1 MYFVASRCYRVGYVE
16 EINKEL
22 SFMRKLIIHYHLFKN
37 AGTSIDNILKDSF
50 GDKWQNWDRPSD
62 KEGPL
67 LPAELA
73 RFIKENPQLIAISS
87 HDAVPP
93 VPIGEFQVFPI
104 VFMRHP
110 IDRARSAYLFEWQK
124 ELGLDRPKGSFAEY
138 IDEKLAPEG
147 DSVIAN
153 FQVSRLSNLV
163 YHNDVSRKSLRDYER
178 LERAKLFLCG
188 IPYFGL
194 VENFHQSLIRLYY
207 YLRPNFPDVMVVN
220 HQANVI
226 QDINAKLEE
235 KLKSIQDELGD
246 EKYQVLLQRNEL
258 DMKLYQFAVKSFYTV
273 VKTPP
278 DKQVRHQ

>member
-1 MYFVASRCYRVGYVE
+1 
-16 EINKEL
+16 
-22 SFMRKLIIHYHLFKN
+22 MRKLIIHYHLFKN

-50 GDKWQNWDRPSD
+50 RDKWQNWDRPSD
-62 KEGPL
+62 KDGPL
-67 LPAELA
+67 LPAEMTA
-73 RFIKENPQLIAISS
+73 FIEENPQLIAISS
-87 HDAVPP
+87 HDVVPP
-93 VPIGEFQVFPI
+93 VPVGEFQVFPI

-124 ELGLDRPKGSFAEY
+124 ELGLDQPDRSFGEY

-153 FQVSRLSNLV
+153 FHVSRLSNLV
-163 YHNDVSRKSLRDYER
+163 YGDDVHRKPLRDYER
-178 LERAKLFLCG
+178 LDRAKLFLSS

-207 YLRPNFPDVMVVN
+207 YLKPNFPEIVVVN

-235 KLKSIQDELGD
+235 KLKSIQEELGD
-246 EKYQVLLQRNEL
+246 DKYQMLCERNEL
-258 DMKLYQFAVKSFYTV
+258 DIKLYQFAVKSFYSV
-273 VKTPP
+273 VKSPQERQ
-278 DKQVRHQ
+278 K